1 MGEVLVVYEIR
12 PESAEVSPDKL
23 EEIIRSN
30 LPEIIQLQNNPEH
43 KPLFFGLVGLV
54 GQFIV
59 PEVDGAQD
67 QLEEYLG
74 SIEEIS
80 SYEQTFVTRL

>member
-1 MGEVLVVYEIR
+1 MGEVLVVYELR
-12 PESAEVSPDKL
+12 PESAEVTPDKL
-23 EEIIRSN
+23 EEIVRSN
-30 LPEIIQLQNNPEH
+30 LPEIIKMQNDPEH

-59 PEVDGAQD
+59 PEIDGAQD
-67 QLEEYLG
+67 QLEQYLE

-80 SYEQTFVTRL
+80 SFEQTFVTRL

>member
-12 PESAEVSPDKL
+12 PESVEVTPDKL
-23 EEIIRSN
+23 EQLIRSK
-30 LPEIIQLQNNPEH
+30 LPETFKMQNDPEH
-43 KPLFFGLVGLV
+43 KPLFFGLVGLI
-54 GQFIV
+54 GQFII

-67 QLEEYLG
+67 QLEELFD

-80 SYEQTFVTRL
+80 SFQMTFVTRL